1 MKKTYTVYATI
12 TAASLFVLSA
22 VSCSSAPKRAMRITD
37 TAEKAAERY
46 ELANTELLSGKVM
59 SAGSHLEQAYELA
72 LSVDDTS
79 LLCRI
84 MLSRIS
90 QQLAIKNGMKE
101 QTTTAAESAAVT
113 ETSTPVSSAS
123 TGISAATTAGIAA
136 PASGTAPL
144 LLVHLGTD
152 VDSLIESAREQARRS
167 ASKDT
172 LEAVCNIYAA
182 RIAISGIKETDT
194 AQLSSVQNMLDGQEK
209 NLGKEPYYLAYLY
222 RTKGDAFALAKDYK
236 KADEQYVKAADIHT
250 KNRYL
255 AEIGVDWYRAAQ
267 VRSKNGDKTGAL
279 SAIETALKYDR
290 DSENTMAIASDYY
303 AYAII
308 LMKGTPDEKEKV
320 QAQKAALWS
329 SSVYRS
335 GGYAD
340 MAVSA
345 AAYADLISTK
355 K

>member
-1 MKKTYTVYATI
+1 MKKTYTVYAAI
-12 TAASLFVLSA
+12 TAASLFILSA

-37 TAEKAAERY
+37 TAGKAAERY

-72 LSVDDTS
+72 LSVDSTS

-90 QQLAIKNGMKE
+90 QQLAIKSGMKE
-101 QTTTAAESAAVT
+101 QTTTAAESAA
-113 ETSTPVSSAS
+113 SSSAVS
-123 TGISAATTAGIAA
+123 VA
-136 PASGTAPL
+136 ASGTAAP

-152 VDSLIESAREQARRS
+152 VNSLLESAREQAKRS
-167 ASKDT
+167 SSKDM

-182 RIAISGIKETDT
+182 RITISGITETDT
-194 AQLSSVQNMLDGQEK
+194 AKLSSVQNLLDGQEK

-255 AEIGVDWYRAAQ
+255 AEIGVDWYRASQ
-267 VRSKNGDKTGAL
+267 VRSKNGDKTSAL

-303 AYAII
+303 AYALI
-308 LMKGTPDEKEKV
+308 LMKGTPAEEEKV
-320 QAQKAALWS
+320 RAQKAARWS

-340 MAVSA
+340 MAA
-345 AAYADLISTK
+345 AVALYADSISTK